1 MTGIVVRNDYENMI
15 KGGIFGAVLGDAVG
29 VPVEFSR
36 RIQRKQDPVREM
48 RAYGTYNQPAGTW
61 SDDSSML
68 LCLVESITEGFS
80 LERLADKFI
89 KYAYQGYMTPHG
101 ELFDI
106 GNTVSDAIERMK
118 IGISVKNCGG
128 KNENDNGNGSLM
140 RILPLAFY
148 LKDKPTEQR
157 IKTIEDVSALTHAHP
172 RSKLACIIYIQT
184 AIELLNGKDK
194 NEAYISAV
202 NFVKT
207 NLEKSYHTEFI
218 NFKDILNGT
227 IAGRSEDSIKS
238 GGYVADSLEAALW
251 CFLNEEN
258 YSDCIFRAVNLGDDT
273 DSTACIAGGLSG
285 IYYGFKSIDN
295 SMIQKLARLD
305 MLNSLTDDFSRIF
318 C

>member
-1 MTGIVVRNDYENMI
+1 MTEIAVRNDYENMI

-29 VPVEFSR
+29 VPVEFSSR
-36 RIQRKQDPVREM
+36 LQRKQDPVREM

-80 LERLADKFI
+80 LEGLADKFI
-89 KYAYQGYMTPHG
+89 RYAYQDYMTPNG

-106 GNTVSDAIERMK
+106 GNTVLKAIERMK

-157 IKTIEDVSALTHAHP
+157 IKTIEDVSSLTHAHP

-184 AIELLNGKDK
+184 AIELLNGKNK
-194 NEAYISAV
+194 NKAYISAV
-202 NFVKT
+202 DFVKT
-207 NLEKSYHTEFI
+207 ELNKDYGKEFC
-218 NFKDILNGT
+218 NFEDILNGT

-238 GGYVADSLEAALW
+238 GGYVIDSLEAAMW
-251 CFLNEEN
+251 CFLNEKS

-273 DSTACIAGGLSG
+273 DTTACIAGGLAG
-285 IYYGFKSIDN
+285 IYYGFKSIDD